1 LGKNKFGWGSI
12 EKKGSCTEIDGKVVQ
27 GKIPTLQGNYYD
39 FFDEVY
45 DSIANDKEEPVT
57 GQDGLRVMQI
67 IEAAIQSSAQK
78 KAINL

>member
-1 LGKNKFGWGSI
+1 MRYTIRL
-12 EKKGSCTEIDGKVVQ
+12 
-27 GKIPTLQGNYYD
+27 
-39 FFDEVY
+39 
-45 DSIANDKEEPVT
+45 NDKEEPVT

>member
-1 LGKNKFGWGSI
+1 LH
-12 EKKGSCTEIDGKVVQ
+12 TEIDGKVVQ
-27 GKIPTLQGNYYD
+27 VKYPHYKGIIMT
-39 FFDEVY
+39 FDEVY

>member
-1 LGKNKFGWGSI
+1 M
-12 EKKGSCTEIDGKVVQ
+12 T
-27 GKIPTLQGNYYD
+27 

-78 KAINL
+78 KQSIYR

>member
-1 LGKNKFGWGSI
+1 MR
-12 EKKGSCTEIDGKVVQ
+12 
-27 GKIPTLQGNYYD
+27 
-39 FFDEVY
+39 Y

-78 KAINL
+78 SNQFIDKVKLLGALYSNYRLLA

>member
-1 LGKNKFGWGSI
+1 MIRLQTT
-12 EKKGSCTEIDGKVVQ
+12 KK
-27 GKIPTLQGNYYD
+27 
-39 FFDEVY
+39 
-45 DSIANDKEEPVT
+45 EPV

>member
-1 LGKNKFGWGSI
+1 M
-12 EKKGSCTEIDGKVVQ
+12 T
-27 GKIPTLQGNYYD
+27 
-39 FFDEVY
+39 FDEVY

-67 IEAAIQSSAQK
+67 IKLPFKVVLK

>member
-1 LGKNKFGWGSI
+1 M
-12 EKKGSCTEIDGKVVQ
+12 T
-27 GKIPTLQGNYYD
+27 
-39 FFDEVY
+39 FDEVY

-57 GQDGLRVMQI
+57 GQDGWSQI